1 MCSCKKYNPPKPEA
15 LLSRL
20 ANVQAVG
27 HDRWRAT
34 CPAHGSGRNKALS
47 IAVKGDRLLLHCF
60 AGCAP
65 DAVLEALGLTWR
77 DLYAREAR
85 PWVALPVG
93 QTRLEAPGYYR
104 PATPERVQPEAH
116 SRWERW
122 WASATPGHPLLAR
135 YLRARGLSIEPPVTL
150 RLALWGEQPVMLARV
165 LDARGELC
173 GVHLTELLPDGSGR
187 ASKRLAKGSHPLG
200 GSIRLYPFE
209 ASKPLALAEG
219 IETALAVREATGWPV
234 WASVSATGLER
245 AQLPPEVLEVLIA
258 ADHDKAG
265 LEAARKL
272 ARRLLSEGRKVRLAT
287 PPKPGE
293 DWLDAVAGGMA

>member
-1 MCSCKKYNPPKPEA
+1 MCSCKKYNPPEPEA

-34 CPAHGSGRNKALS
+34 CPAHGSGKNKALS

-60 AGCAP
+60 AGCPA
-65 DAVLEALGLTWR
+65 DAVLAAVGLTWR
-77 DLYAREAR
+77 DLYSRENK
-85 PWVALPVG
+85 PWL
-93 QTRLEAPGYYR
+93 APGYYR
-104 PATPERVQPEAH
+104 PVAPERPTTPTEARE
-116 SRWERW
+116 RWERW

-135 YLRARGLSIEPPVTL
+135 YLRARGLSITPPPTL

-173 GVHLTELLPDGSGR
+173 GMHLTKLLPDGSGR
-187 ASKRLAKGSHPLG
+187 LEKRLAKGSHPLG